1 VGSRFEYQR
10 SNAVWAEVVDNI
22 EKFKQLQK
30 NHSNIQ
36 LQACCT
42 VNVFNVYYL
51 ETVAKWLAE
60 QNFNFVYW
68 NMLHDADYLS
78 IATLPDSAKLSIA
91 EQLKSAR
98 VNPITTLEF
107 QRIVDFMQ
115 GGVSQ
120 DGTVLHERLAEFDR
134 RRNQNLALV
143 EPEFAQL
150 INYDGPN

>member
-1 VGSRFEYQR
+1 
-10 SNAVWAEVVDNI
+10 
-22 EKFKQLQK
+22 
-30 NHSNIQ
+30 
-36 LQACCT
+36 
-42 VNVFNVYYL
+42 VYYL
-51 ETVAKWLAE
+51 ETVANWLVE

-78 IATLPDSAKLSIA
+78 IATLPDAAKLGIA

-115 GGVSQ
+115 GGASQ
-120 DGTVLHERLAEFDR
+120 DGTVLRERVAEFDR
-134 RRNQNLALV
+134 RRNQNLADV